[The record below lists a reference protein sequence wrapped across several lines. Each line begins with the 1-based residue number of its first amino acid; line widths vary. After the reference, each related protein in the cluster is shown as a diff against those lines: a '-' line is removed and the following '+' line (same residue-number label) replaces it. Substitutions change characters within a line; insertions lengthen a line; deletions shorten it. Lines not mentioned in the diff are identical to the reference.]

1 MLFKNAELF
10 DIAELVPAADGRGGY
25 DLYRVPYALTQDESI
40 QGKTL
45 PARNG
50 PGTEIR
56 FVIESGTAKVTM
68 RTACLDPKE
77 TPRPAA
83 FLTPFFGG
91 VQSGWQ
97 TAQLPYG
104 REATVIEIGPPKN
117 LADLELLTAVNGY
130 PYSPRVVRLLLP
142 NGLSV
147 LEDIEGDIRPPRED
161 EVPSLKGLFYGSSI
175 THGSL
180 SLTAPF
186 YYSANVARALRAD
199 VYNLGFAG
207 ACRMEK
213 AVTDYIASRKDCDF
227 FFSELGINVLG
238 MDPVEFERRVRYY
251 VNTCANAHA
260 GKYFVVTD
268 LYYCHDDLKGG
279 GKAALFREIVSRV
292 CAESEC
298 ANVYHIDGL
307 ELMGSSRFLS
317 ADMSHPNVDGVAEI
331 SRNLSARLGEIMGI
345 TVG

>member
-10 DIAELVPAADGRGGY
+10 DIAEIAPAMDGRGGY
-25 DLYRVPYALTQDESI
+25 DLYRVPLAVTQDEEVRAK
-40 QGKTL
+40 GL

-56 FVIESGTAKVTM
+56 FVIESGTAKITM
-68 RTACLDPKE
+68 RTSSADPKA
-77 TPRPAA
+77 TPRYAA
-83 FLTPFFGG
+83 YLTPYYGG
-91 VQSGWQ
+91 LQSGWQ

-104 REATVIEIGPPKN
+104 REATVIEIAEPKN

-161 EVPSLKGLFYGSSI
+161 EVPAFKGLFYGSSI

-199 VYNLGFAG
+199 IYNLGFAG
-207 ACRMEK
+207 SCRMEK
-213 AVTDYIASRKDCDF
+213 AVADYVATRRDCDF

-238 MDPVEFERRVRYY
+238 MDNAEFERRVRYY
-251 VNTCANAHA
+251 VNTCAKAHA

-268 LYYCHDDLKGG
+268 VYYCSADLKGSR
-279 GKAALFREIVSRV
+279 AAAEKREIVRRV
-292 CAESEC
+292 CEESEC
-298 ANVYHIDGL
+298 ANVVHIDGL

-317 ADMSHPNVDGVAEI
+317 ADVTHPNVDGVAEI
-331 SRNLSARLGEIMGI
+331 SRNLTAKLAEIMGI
-345 TVG
+345 TV